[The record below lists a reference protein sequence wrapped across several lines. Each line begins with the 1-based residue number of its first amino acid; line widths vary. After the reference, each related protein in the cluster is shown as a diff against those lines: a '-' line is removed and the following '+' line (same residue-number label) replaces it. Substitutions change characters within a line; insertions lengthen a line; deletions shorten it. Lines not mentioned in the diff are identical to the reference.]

1 MKLEQIT
8 IIEPTRL
15 TGEGLERLQQYARK
29 PIVYYRDVSTDEEA
43 IIERIGDSDAIL
55 VGWQTK
61 ITEQVLQAV
70 PRLRYIGLC
79 CSYYGPQSS
88 NVDVAYA
95 ETQGMVVTAVNDYGD
110 EGVVEFI
117 FAQLI
122 NYYKGV
128 PVSLA
133 NRTSSEL
140 SSKSLGIVGLG
151 VVGKMVAKV
160 AKAFGMKIYYTGR
173 FKRSDSESEGAIW
186 LPLTSLLKTCDVVS
200 IHVPRGTLLLDENY
214 FNNKKPGSI
223 IINTSLGTP
232 LSEEALYNWLKRD
245 SEALAIFDADGASSF
260 SKKLQEMPNVMVYAQ
275 SAGLTEESKHRLTA
289 KAIANLVGFLADH
302 DVECL

>member
-15 TGEGLERLQQYARK
+15 TTDGLEKLQQYARK
-29 PIVYYRDVSTDEEA
+29 PVVYYNDVATDQQA
-43 IIERIGDSDAIL
+43 VIERIGDSDAIF
-55 VGWQTK
+55 VSWQTK
-61 ITEQVLQAV
+61 ITEETLQAA
-70 PRLRYIGLC
+70 PKLRYIGMC
-79 CSYYGPQSS
+79 CSYYSPQSC

-95 ETQGMVVTAVNDYGD
+95 ETQGIVVTAVNDYGD

-122 NYYKGV
+122 NHYKGLPV
-128 PVSLA
+128 PLA
-133 NRTSSEL
+133 NRISSEL
-140 SSKSLGIVGLG
+140 SSKSIGIIGLG

-173 FKRSDSESEGAIW
+173 FKRPESESEGAVW
-186 LPLTSLLKTCDVVS
+186 LPLTLLLQTCDVVS

-232 LSEEALYNWLKRD
+232 IAEEALYNWLKRD
-245 SEALAIFDADGASSF
+245 REALAIFDADGASSF
-260 SKKLQEMPNVMVYAQ
+260 NKKLQELPNVTVYAQ
-275 SAGLTEESKHRLTA
+275 SAGLTEESKLRLTA
-289 KAIANLVGFLADH
+289 KVTANLVNFLADR
-302 DVECL
+302 